1 VTVERPVSDRA
12 PSLADRK
19 KVSVLM
25 ITYNQEAFIAQ
36 AIRSAL
42 MQITDFDYEVV
53 IGDDCSTDG
62 TRDIVADLAGKYP
75 SKIRPLF
82 QDVHLGVNRNMV
94 ATLKACTGQYVA
106 VLEGDDYWT
115 TQNKLQLQV
124 DFLDRHPD
132 YTICFHNVK
141 VVHQDECSPSHLY
154 HVDAQPETR
163 TIEEL
168 LVGNFIN
175 TCSVMFCRDPS
186 QELPIRFCSLHMGD
200 WPLHVLN
207 AQYGKIGYLNA
218 VMAAYRVHDKGVWSH
233 IGRLRQLEI
242 EADAMDFLYRVVNPP
257 YRRLAYPLLLKRLY
271 YLSEQHGQVGDHNKA
286 KRYLK
291 RYVRIRLGAR
301 DVLDRGFW
309 GIVAREYTPP
319 LFRVISA
326 SLRRWRR
333 IRSDA
338 VCHR

>member
-1 VTVERPVSDRA
+1 VTVEQPVSDHA
-12 PSLADRK
+12 PFFAVRK

-25 ITYNQEAFIAQ
+25 ITYNQDDFIAQ
-36 AIRSAL
+36 AIHSAL
-42 MQITDFDYEVV
+42 MQMTDFDYEIV

-62 TRDIVADLAGKYP
+62 TRDIVADLARKHP

-82 QDVHLGVNRNMV
+82 QDVHLGVNRNLV
-94 ATLKACTGQYVA
+94 ATLKACSGQYVA
-106 VLEGDDYWT
+106 ILEGDDYWT
-115 TQNKLQLQV
+115 TRNKLQLQV
-124 DFLDRHPD
+124 DFLDSHPD
-132 YTICFHNVK
+132 YAICFHNVQ
-141 VVHQDECSPSHLY
+141 VVYQDERFPSHLY
-154 HVDAQPETR
+154 HVDPQQETC

-175 TCSVMFCRDPS
+175 TCSVMFRRDHS
-186 QELPIRFCSLHMGD
+186 NELPSRFCSLHMGD

-218 VMAAYRVHDKGVWSH
+218 VMAAYRVHDKGVWSLV
-233 IGRLRQLEI
+233 GRLQQLEI
-242 EADAMDFLYRVVNPP
+242 EADAMDFLFSILDHP
-257 YRRLAYPLLLKRLY
+257 YRRLAYPLLLKRLSH
-271 YLSEQHGQVGDHNKA
+271 LSKEHGQMGDHNKA
-286 KRYLK
+286 KRYLN
-291 RYVRIRLGAR
+291 RYLRIRLGAR

>member
-1 VTVERPVSDRA
+1 VTVRQPVSDRA

-25 ITYNQEAFIAQ
+25 IAYNQEDFIAQ

-42 MQITDFDYEVV
+42 TQITDFDYEIV

-62 TRDIVADLAGKYP
+62 TRDIVADIVRKHP

-82 QDVHLGVNRNMV
+82 QEVHLGVNRNLV
-94 ATLKACTGQYVA
+94 TTLKACTGQYVA

-115 TQNKLQLQV
+115 KQNKLQLQV
-124 DFLDRHPD
+124 DFLDSHPD
-132 YTICFHNVK
+132 YAICFHNVK
-141 VVHQDECSPSHLY
+141 VVYQDERFPSHLY
-154 HVDAQPETR
+154 HVDPQQETR

-168 LVGNFIN
+168 LVGNVIN
-175 TCSVMFCRDPS
+175 TCSVMFRRDHS
-186 QELPIRFCSLHMGD
+186 NELPSRFCSLHMGD

-207 AQYGKIGYLNA
+207 AQYGKIGYLNEE
-218 VMAAYRVHDKGVWSH
+218 MAAYRVHDKGVWSA

-242 EADAMDFLYRVVNPP
+242 EADAMDFLYSFLNPP
-257 YRRLAYPLLLKRLY
+257 YRRLAYPMLLKRLY
-271 YLSEQHGQVGDHNKA
+271 HLSEEHGRMGDHKRA
-286 KRYLK
+286 KGYLK
-291 RYVRIRLGAR
+291 RYLRIRLGAR

-326 SLRRWRR
+326 SLRRWRS
-333 IRSDA
+333 IRSNA

>member
-1 VTVERPVSDRA
+1 
-12 PSLADRK
+12 
-19 KVSVLM
+19 M

-42 MQITDFDYEVV
+42 MQITNFDYEIV

-62 TRDIVADLAGKYP
+62 TRAIAADLARRNP
-75 SKIRPLF
+75 FRIRTLF
-82 QDVHLGVNRNMV
+82 QDVHLGVNRNLV
-94 ATLKACTGQYVA
+94 ATLKACTGEYVA

-115 TQNKLQLQV
+115 THNKLQLQV
-124 DFLDRHPD
+124 DFLDGHPD
-132 YTICFHNVK
+132 YAICFHNVQ
-141 VVHQDECSPSHLY
+141 VVYQDECSPSHLY

-168 LVGNFIN
+168 LAGNFIN
-175 TCSVMFCRDPS
+175 TCSVMFRRDHS
-186 QELPIRFCSLHMGD
+186 KELPSRFCSLHMGD

-207 AQYGKIGYLNA
+207 AQYGEIGYLNA
-218 VMAAYRVHDKGVWSH
+218 VMAAYRVHDKGVWSS

-242 EADAMDFLYRVVNPP
+242 EADAIDFLCSVLNHP
-257 YRRLAYPLLLKRLY
+257 YRRLAYPLLLKRLCH
-271 YLSEQHGQVGDHNKA
+271 LFDEHGRIGDHNKA

-291 RYVRIRLGAR
+291 RYVRTRLGAR

-326 SLRRWRR
+326 LLRRWQG
-333 IRSDA
+333 IRSNA

>member
-1 VTVERPVSDRA
+1 VTVKRPVSDRA

-19 KVSVLM
+19 NVSVLM

-42 MQITDFDYEVV
+42 MQITNFDYEIV

-62 TRDIVADLAGKYP
+62 TRDIVADLARRHP

-82 QDVHLGVNRNMV
+82 QDIHLGVNRNLM
-94 ATLKACTGQYVA
+94 ATLKVCIGQYVA
-106 VLEGDDYWT
+106 ILEGDDYWT
-115 TQNKLQLQV
+115 TRNKLQLQV
-124 DFLDRHPD
+124 DFLDSHPD
-132 YTICFHNVK
+132 YSVCFHNVQ
-141 VVHQDECSPSHLY
+141 VVYQGECSPSHLY

-175 TCSVMFCRDPS
+175 TCSVMFRRDPRK
-186 QELPIRFCSLHMGD
+186 ELPSRFCSLHMGD

-207 AQYGKIGYLNA
+207 AQCGKIGYLNA
-218 VMAAYRVHDKGVWSH
+218 VMAAYRVHDKGVWSL

-242 EADAMDFLYRVVNPP
+242 EADAMDFLYGVLNPP

-271 YLSEQHGQVGDHNKA
+271 YLSEEHGRMGDHNQA

-333 IRSDA
+333 IRSNA
-338 VCHR
+338 VCQR

>member
-1 VTVERPVSDRA
+1 M
-12 PSLADRK
+12 
-19 KVSVLM
+19 SVLM

-42 MQITDFDYEVV
+42 MQITDFDYEIV

-62 TRDIVADLAGKYP
+62 TRDIVADLARKHP

-82 QDVHLGVNRNMV
+82 QDVHLGVNRNLV
-94 ATLKACTGQYVA
+94 STLKACTGQYVA
-106 VLEGDDYWT
+106 ILEGDDYWT

-124 DFLDRHPD
+124 DFLDSHPD
-132 YTICFHNVK
+132 YAISFHNVQ
-141 VVHQDECSPSHLY
+141 VVYQSGCSPSHLY
-154 HVDAQPETR
+154 HVGVQPEKR

-168 LVGNFIN
+168 IVANFIN
-175 TCSVMFCRDPS
+175 TCSVMFRRDQS
-186 QELPIRFCSLHMGD
+186 NELPSRFCSLRMGD

-207 AQYGKIGYLNA
+207 AQYGKIGYFNE
-218 VMAAYRVHDKGVWSH
+218 VMAAYRVHDNGVWSP

-242 EADAMDFLYRVVNPP
+242 EADAMDFLYGVLNPP

-271 YLSEQHGQVGDHNKA
+271 YLSEQHGRMGDRNREKWYIE
-286 KRYLK
+286 RYL
-291 RYVRIRLGAR
+291 RTRVVAR

-309 GIVAREYTPP
+309 GIVAREYTPL

-333 IRSDA
+333 IKEVPVA
-338 VCHR
+338 

>member
-1 VTVERPVSDRA
+1 
-12 PSLADRK
+12 
-19 KVSVLM
+19 M

-42 MQITDFDYEVV
+42 MQITDFDYEIV
-53 IGDDCSTDG
+53 IGDDCSTDR
-62 TRDIVADLAGKYP
+62 TPDIVADLARRHP

-82 QDVHLGVNRNMV
+82 QDVHLGVNRNLV

-106 VLEGDDYWT
+106 ILEGDDYWT

-124 DFLDRHPD
+124 DFLDSHPD
-132 YTICFHNVK
+132 YSICFHNVQ
-141 VVHQDECSPSHLY
+141 VVYQNERSPSHLY
-154 HVDAQPETR
+154 HAYAQPETR
-163 TIEEL
+163 TIGEL
-168 LVGNFIN
+168 LIGNFIN
-175 TCSVMFCRDPS
+175 TCSVMFRKDCIN
-186 QELPIRFCSLHMGD
+186 ELPSRFCSLHMAD

-218 VMAAYRVHDKGVWSH
+218 AMAAYRVHDKGIWSSMS
-233 IGRLRQLEI
+233 RLRQLEI
-242 EADAMDFLYRVVNPP
+242 EADAMDFLYSVLNTP
-257 YRRLAYPLLLKRLY
+257 YRRMVYPLLLKRVYHLFD
-271 YLSEQHGQVGDHNKA
+271 EHGRIGDHSKA

-291 RYVRIRLGAR
+291 RYLRIRLGAR

-309 GIVAREYTPP
+309 GIIAREYTPP
-319 LFRVISA
+319 LFRVISS

-338 VCHR
+338 VYHR

>member
-1 VTVERPVSDRA
+1 M
-12 PSLADRK
+12 

-42 MQITDFDYEVV
+42 MQITGFDYEIV

-62 TRDIVADLAGKYP
+62 TRDIVADLARRNP

-82 QDVHLGVNRNMV
+82 QDVHLGVNRNLV

-106 VLEGDDYWT
+106 MLEGDDYWT

-132 YTICFHNVK
+132 YTICFHNVR
-141 VVHQDECSPSHLY
+141 VVYQDECSPSHLY
-154 HVDAQPETR
+154 HVAEQPETR
-163 TIEEL
+163 TIEDL
-168 LVGNFIN
+168 LAGNFIN
-175 TCSVMFCRDPS
+175 TCSVMFRRDPS
-186 QELPIRFCSLHMGD
+186 NELPSRFCSLHMGD

-218 VMAAYRVHDKGVWSH
+218 VMAAYRIHDKGVWSL
-233 IGRLRQLEI
+233 ISRLRQLEI
-242 EADAMDFLYRVVNPP
+242 EADAMDFLYGVLNPP

-271 YLSEQHGQVGDHNKA
+271 YLSEEHRHMGDHNRA

-291 RYVRIRLGAR
+291 RYVRTRVGAR
-301 DVLDRGFW
+301 DVLDRGIW
-309 GIVAREYTPP
+309 GIIAREYTPP
-319 LFRVISA
+319 LFSVISA
-326 SLRRWRR
+326 WLRHWRR

-338 VCHR
+338 ACHR